1 MGTMKQAMGP
11 IASARLTLA
20 LSSGKLA
27 GRTARVL
34 RMGGG
39 TSLPGMVARRIDPLV
54 LRKVIGRT
62 RAAKVIVTGSNG
74 KTTTCRMIA
83 AIAAAGGKGVV
94 QNRTG
99 SNLLQGVTTVA
110 VAGANLRGEMRAD
123 LLLFEVDEATVA
135 AAAAEIQPDM
145 ILVTNIFRD
154 QLDRFGELY
163 AVAGALERA
172 IRALPETATAI
183 LNGDDPMVAS
193 FAADASRWLLFG
205 MRTTEVGTAVP
216 EHAADTV
223 RCVRCQHD
231 LDYAKVYIS
240 HLGDFRCPNCG
251 YARQQLDVAVTGV
264 RLGLEGTGV
273 ALQTPH
279 GELSFDLALPGLHN
293 VYNAAAAVAAAGVLG
308 LPSRG
313 IAAAMA
319 ALRPAFGRLEPIAAG
334 DRKIVLSFVKN
345 PISYNTTLR
354 TILQR
359 PGPKAILAA
368 ESNTVVDG
376 EDFAWLWDVDLEE
389 VAPLI
394 PWMIASGSKAEEVA
408 MRYKYAGVSEDRIEL
423 IPGLAPA
430 LDAAL
435 ARTPP
440 GETLYILASYTPTR
454 ELRKIMETRGW
465 VRPFWQE

>member
-1 MGTMKQAMGP
+1 MT
-11 IASARLTLA
+11 
-20 LSSGKLA
+20 
-27 GRTARVL
+27 
-34 RMGGG
+34 
-39 TSLPGMVARRIDPLV
+39 
-54 LRKVIGRT
+54 
-62 RAAKVIVTGSNG
+62 
-74 KTTTCRMIA
+74 
-83 AIAAAGGKGVV
+83 
-94 QNRTG
+94 
-99 SNLLQGVTTVA
+99 
-110 VAGANLRGEMRAD
+110 
-123 LLLFEVDEATVA
+123 F
-135 AAAAEIQPDM
+135 
-145 ILVTNIFRD
+145 
-154 QLDRFGELY
+154 
-163 AVAGALERA
+163 
-172 IRALPETATAI
+172 
-183 LNGDDPMVAS
+183 
-193 FAADASRWLLFG
+193 
-205 MRTTEVGTAVP
+205 
-216 EHAADTV
+216 
-223 RCVRCQHD
+223 
-231 LDYAKVYIS
+231 
-240 HLGDFRCPNCG
+240 
-251 YARQQLDVAVTGV
+251 AVTGV